1 MMRYHSCSQCWV
13 GPVILKVY
21 HEGVE
26 IKELMIIF
34 IVRRPETRERERE
47 NELQTDVRSDTNLPH
62 MSAAALS
69 THQRNRLQDR

>member
-13 GPVILKVY
+13 GSVILKVY

-34 IVRRPETRERERE
+34 IVRRPETRERERM
-47 NELQTDVRSDTNLPH
+47 NFKTDVHPDRDLPH
-62 MSAAALS
+62 MSAEALS